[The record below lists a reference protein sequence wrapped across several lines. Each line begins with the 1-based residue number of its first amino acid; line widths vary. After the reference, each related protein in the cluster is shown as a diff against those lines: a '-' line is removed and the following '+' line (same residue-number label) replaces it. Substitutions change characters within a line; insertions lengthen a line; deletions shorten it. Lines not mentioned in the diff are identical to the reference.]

1 MNNTIHNLF
10 VYGSLRSGFHN
21 PAYQYLSQ
29 YFNLIGE
36 GVVKGK
42 LFDNGD
48 YPVAIPTNE
57 EKFIAGE
64 LYSINNEAEFSYAIG
79 QIDDYEGVIVEAGE
93 TPFYKREAVTVLQ
106 NNQQY
111 TAWIYWFNG
120 TVDGLAEIASGDVL
134 QYMKDKN
141 KL

>member
-1 MNNTIHNLF
+1 MNNPIHNLF

-36 GVVKGK
+36 GIVKGK
-42 LFDNGD
+42 LFDKGE
-48 YPVAIPTNE
+48 YPVAILTSE
-57 EKFIAGE
+57 EKFITGE
-64 LYSINNEAEFSYAIG
+64 LYTINSAAEFSYAIG
-79 QIDDYEGVIVEAGE
+79 QIDDYEGVLAEAGE
-93 TPFYKREAVTVLQ
+93 TPLYKREAVTVLQ
-106 NNQQY
+106 NNQQH

-120 TVDGLAEIASGDVL
+120 TIDGLAAIASGDVL
-134 QYMKDKN
+134 KYMQEKN

>member
-1 MNNTIHNLF
+1 MNEKIHNLF

-21 PAYQYLSQ
+21 PAYQYLSK
-29 YFNLIGE
+29 YFTLLGNAT
-36 GVVKGK
+36 VKGK
-42 LFDNGD
+42 LFEKGD

-64 LYSINNEAEFSYAIG
+64 LYSINNEGEFSYAIG
-79 QIDDYEGVIVEAGE
+79 QVDDYEGVHVEAGE
-93 TPFYKREAVTVLQ
+93 TPLYKREPVTILH
-106 NNQQY
+106 NYQQY

-134 QYMKDKN
+134 QYFKDKN

>member
-1 MNNTIHNLF
+1 MATKQLF

-36 GVVKGK
+36 GIVKGK
-42 LFDNGD
+42 LFAKGD
-48 YPVAIPTNE
+48 YPVAIPTTE

-79 QIDDYEGVIVEAGE
+79 QVDDYEGVHVEAGE
-93 TPFYKREAVTVLQ
+93 TPLYKREAVSVLL
-106 NNQQY
+106 NNQQHS
-111 TAWIYWFNG
+111 AWIYWFNG

>member
-1 MNNTIHNLF
+1 MNNPIHHLF

-29 YFNLIGE
+29 YFTLIGE

-42 LFDNGD
+42 LFDKGE

-57 EKFIAGE
+57 EKFIKGE
-64 LYSINNEAEFSYAIG
+64 LYAINNETGFSYALG
-79 QIDDYEGVIVEAGE
+79 QIDDYEGVHVEAGE
-93 TPFYKREAVTVLQ
+93 TPLYKREAVTVLQ
-106 NNQQY
+106 NNQQH

-120 TVDGLAEIASGDVL
+120 NVDGLAEIATGDVL
-134 QYMKDKN
+134 KYMQEKN